1 MKFRLG
7 LEPLEKREN
16 PDGDMTTI
24 GPVLGDPIDPTSAP
38 AQPAAQPPPPPG
50 DTYTDTS
57 YDVTGPYVG
66 P

>member
-7 LEPLEKREN
+7 CEQLEKREN

-38 AQPAAQPPPPPG
+38 PPPPPPPPPPTPPG
-50 DTYTDTS
+50 ETYTDPT
-57 YDVTGPYVG
+57 VTGPYVG
-66 P
+66 W